1 MAVQQN
7 KKSPSKRGMHRSHD
21 FLTAAPLAVEPST
34 GEVHLRHHI
43 SPNGYYRGKKV
54 VKTKND
60 YASPRALRA
69 TMAVRVTTGSLDTFL
84 AQQKGGIQLPLFCA

>member
-21 FLTAAPLAVEPST
+21 GLDKPALAVEPGS
-34 GEVHLRHHI
+34 GEAHLRHHI

-54 VKTKND
+54 IDTV
-60 YASPRALRA
+60 AAVEA
-69 TMAVRVTTGSLDTFL
+69 TEE
-84 AQQKGGIQLPLFCA
+84 

>member
-21 FLTAAPLAVEPST
+21 HLGRPALAVEPST

-43 SPNGYYRGKKV
+43 SQSGYYRGRKV
-54 VKTKND
+54 VNTKND
-60 YASPRALRA
+60 
-69 TMAVRVTTGSLDTFL
+69 
-84 AQQKGGIQLPLFCA
+84 